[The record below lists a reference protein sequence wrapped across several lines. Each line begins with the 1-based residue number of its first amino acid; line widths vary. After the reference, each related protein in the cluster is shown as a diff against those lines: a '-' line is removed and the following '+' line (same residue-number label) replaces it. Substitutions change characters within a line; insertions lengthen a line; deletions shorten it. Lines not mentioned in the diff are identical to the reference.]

1 MDFWRRKLKFSRK
14 DSFWQVIGFD
24 FLMGEGV
31 EQEIPTGLYLTVIE
45 VTHHGIE
52 IKKIFRYIGMFQ

>member
-1 MDFWRRKLKFSRK
+1 MAFWRRKLKFSGK

-31 EQEIPTGLYLTVIE
+31 GQEIPTGFYLTVI
-45 VTHHGIE
+45 I
-52 IKKIFRYIGMFQ
+52 RSNSPWN

>member
-24 FLMGEGV
+24 SLMGEGV
-31 EQEIPTGLYLTVIE
+31 EQEIPTGLYLTVI
-45 VTHHGIE
+45 I
-52 IKKIFRYIGMFQ
+52 RSDSPWN

>member
-1 MDFWRRKLKFSRK
+1 MEKETEISRK

-31 EQEIPTGLYLTVIE
+31 EQEIPTGLYLTVI
-45 VTHHGIE
+45 I
-52 IKKIFRYIGMFQ
+52 RSDSPWN